1 MADDSG
7 DKPAPRSRRR
17 RRGDNEVGPD
27 ATDDAPIDPTQAT
40 ADAPIDPTQATADAP
55 IDPDQ
60 TSDDAR
66 IDPTQATA
74 DAAIDPDQ
82 TSDDAPSP
90 APVDDRPL
98 PTFLHAGPGVDGFAG
113 ALSETDR
120 TSEVVTAES
129 PYAADRILDG
139 WAENLAP
146 TAAPTASEPP
156 SAAPPATEVATP
168 TGTQPPAVV
177 APSTAGVPPTEVGS
191 APVIAASASTPV
203 DHSWLPILEDRS
215 PDPETC
221 PFLRAADASDRLTT
235 PIETPDPANRC
246 AALRDA
252 VPQSLRQQE
261 LVCLSSGHVNCPRY
275 LRGAVVIAE
284 APEPA
289 VRRGR
294 SLTPAVLG
302 SLVVLVMAA
311 SASVAF
317 VMARGGLE
325 LAAAIPTSA
334 PVASAT
340 AVAQAPATPVPTV
353 VPTAI
358 PTAAP
363 TPIPTASPTPA
374 PTASPT
380 PAPTPSPS
388 PTPRPTAKPTTQPT
402 TGTASRYAVL
412 RPCPSTPNCWIYRVR
427 AGDNLYSIAHWF
439 GISIDSIYAR
449 NPWTRTQGLRAG
461 QELRL
466 PPPTR

>member
-1 MADDSG
+1 M
-7 DKPAPRSRRR
+7 
-17 RRGDNEVGPD
+17 
-27 ATDDAPIDPTQAT
+27 
-40 ADAPIDPTQATADAP
+40 
-55 IDPDQ
+55 
-60 TSDDAR
+60 
-66 IDPTQATA
+66 
-74 DAAIDPDQ
+74 
-82 TSDDAPSP
+82 
-90 APVDDRPL
+90 
-98 PTFLHAGPGVDGFAG
+98 DGLAG

-120 TSEVVTAES
+120 GSEAVTAES
-129 PYAADRILDG
+129 RYAADRILDG

-146 TAAPTASEPP
+146 PAVPTPVDPPPAVEPP
-156 SAAPPATEVATP
+156 AVEPPAVEPQTVE
-168 TGTQPPAVV
+168 PPAVV
-177 APSTAGVPPTEVGS
+177 E
-191 APVIAASASTPV
+191 APVAVAPPPPSPV

-221 PFLRAADASDRLTT
+221 PFLRAVDASDRLVA
-235 PIETPDPANRC
+235 PVETPDPANRC

-261 LVCLSSGHVNCPRY
+261 LVCRVRAWNCPRY

-284 APEPA
+284 APEAPA
-289 VRRGR
+289 RRSR

-325 LAAAIPTSA
+325 LAAAIPTCRRSHLRR
-334 PVASAT
+334 PSRRRR
-340 AVAQAPATPVPTV
+340 PRPCRPSSDPDPDPI
-353 VPTAI
+353 PTAI
-358 PTAAP
+358 PTVAP
-363 TPIPTASPTPA
+363 TPS

-380 PAPTPSPS
+380 PAPTPT
-388 PTPRPTAKPTTQPT
+388 PTPRPTARPTTQPT

-412 RPCPSTPNCWIYRVR
+412 RACPDTPRCYIYRVR
-427 AGDNLYSIAHWF
+427 AGDNLFSIAHWF
-439 GISIDSIYAR
+439 GVSMDSIYAR

>member
-1 MADDSG
+1 MADDPG

-17 RRGDNEVGPD
+17 RHDDGDAGPD
-27 ATDDAPIDPTQAT
+27 AT
-40 ADAPIDPTQATADAP
+40 ADAPIDPSQASDDAP
-55 IDPDQ
+55 IDSDQ
-60 TSDDAR
+60 TA
-66 IDPTQATA
+66 
-74 DAAIDPDQ
+74 
-82 TSDDAPSP
+82 DDAPSP

-98 PTFLHAGPGVDGFAG
+98 PTFLHAGPGVDGLAE

-129 PYAADRILDG
+129 RHAADRILDG
-139 WAENLAP
+139 WAENVAP
-146 TAAPTASEPP
+146 AAPLTASGASTGPEASSAGSPP
-156 SAAPPATEVATP
+156 TEI
-168 TGTQPPAVV
+168 
-177 APSTAGVPPTEVGS
+177 APSTVVSPSTSVL
-191 APVIAASASTPV
+191 ASATAPASLEPAVAVAPPRPSPV

-221 PFLRAADASDRLTT
+221 PFLRAVDASDRLTA
-235 PIETPDPANRC
+235 PVETPDPANRC

-289 VRRGR
+289 VRPGR

-325 LAAAIPTSA
+325 LAAAIPTEP

-340 AVAQAPATPVPTV
+340 AVAVAPVTPVPTAILTP

-358 PTAAP
+358 PTAIP
-363 TPIPTASPTPA
+363 TPVPTPS

-412 RPCPSTPNCWIYRVR
+412 RACPDAPRCWIYRVR

-439 GISIDSIYAR
+439 GVSIDSIYAR
-449 NPWTRTQGLRAG
+449 NPWARTQGLRAG

>member
-1 MADDSG
+1 VADDPG
-7 DKPAPRSRRR
+7 DKAASRSRRR
-17 RRGDNEVGPD
+17 RAGHEAGPD
-27 ATDDAPIDPTQAT
+27 ASAAPIDA
-40 ADAPIDPTQATADAP
+40 AK
-55 IDPDQ
+55 
-60 TSDDAR
+60 
-66 IDPTQATA
+66 A
-74 DAAIDPDQ
+74 DAAPIEPTQ
-82 TSDDAPSP
+82 VSDDAPPP
-90 APVDDRPL
+90 APIGDRPL
-98 PTFLHAGPGVDGFAG
+98 PTFLHAGPGVDGLAD
-113 ALSETDR
+113 ALSDADRGSET
-120 TSEVVTAES
+120 VTAES
-129 PYAADRILDG
+129 RYAADRILDG
-139 WAENLAP
+139 WAENLVAP
-146 TAAPTASEPP
+146 AAPTAVEPATLVEP
-156 SAAPPATEVATP
+156 SPVVAPTAPSQVVAPPA
-168 TGTQPPAVV
+168 
-177 APSTAGVPPTEVGS
+177 PS
-191 APVIAASASTPV
+191 PV

-221 PFLRAADASDRLTT
+221 PFLRAADAADRLVA
-235 PIETPDPANRC
+235 PVETPDPANRC

-325 LAAAIPTSA
+325 LAAAVPTLP

-340 AVAQAPATPVPTV
+340 AVAQAPVTPVPTV
-353 VPTAI
+353 APTAI
-358 PTAAP
+358 PTPIP
-363 TPIPTASPTPA
+363 TPIPTASP
-374 PTASPT
+374 SPT
-380 PAPTPSPS
+380 PS
-388 PTPRPTAKPTTQPT
+388 PTPRATAKPTTQPT

-412 RPCPSTPNCWIYRVR
+412 RPCPDTPRCWIYRVR

-439 GISIDSIYAR
+439 GVSIDSIYAR